1 MTSGSCSLL
10 ACKRRIPL
18 PRLNEANAQ
27 KALRM
32 PVGLTVVTKVLNCE
46 ERPGAEGRGL
56 GISMEV
62 TESKLGLQICGEGA
76 QKRWEDKPLG
86 ERGGPGQRI
95 SSGSRRERM
104 RVMGKGLKRDLGVG
118 LENTLEARVLQ
129 WAARRAPL
137 NLKPR
142 MLL

>member
-62 TESKLGLQICGEGA
+62 TESKLGLQICSEGA
-76 QKRWEDKPLG
+76 QNGGRTSLWGRG
-86 ERGGPGQRI
+86 EGLA
-95 SSGSRRERM
+95 SG
-104 RVMGKGLKRDLGVG
+104 
-118 LENTLEARVLQ
+118 
-129 WAARRAPL
+129 
-137 NLKPR
+137 
-142 MLL
+142 